1 MELWELVVLKTQKK
15 RLGKSLEH
23 AISSHITLLDN
34 KTRIEIEWRGRG
46 RTNTI
51 GWWYIIGLF
60 GQRPYIHIKPQ
71 LGQD

>member
-34 KTRIEIEWRGRG
+34 KTRLEIE
-46 RTNTI
+46 
-51 GWWYIIGLF
+51 
-60 GQRPYIHIKPQ
+60 
-71 LGQD
+71 